1 MKLKRLRDDTRGGV
15 IVEFAVTFPF
25 FLALMFG
32 IVQAGLIL
40 YTQTGMQHGVEVA
53 ARCASVN
60 YAASKIPLNQSC
72 FTDPLT
78 GTPTPSDVI
87 GDPTIIENYAVKNS
101 WGFTPTVVVTNGV
114 VCGAAK
120 GYRVRATYTYN
131 VLNYIFFSVPL
142 TATSCFPTNIN
153 VS

>member
-1 MKLKRLRDDTRGGV
+1 MKLKQLRDDTRGAV
-15 IVEFAVTFPF
+15 IVEFSVTISL

-32 IVQAGLIL
+32 IVQAALIL
-40 YTQTGMQHGVEVA
+40 FTQAGMQHGVEVA

-78 GTPTPSDVI
+78 GTPTPSNVDAS
-87 GDPTIIENYAVKNS
+87 TIENYAVKNS
-101 WGFTPTVVVTNGV
+101 WGFTPTVVATTGV
-114 VCGAAK
+114 VCGTAK
-120 GYRVRATYTYN
+120 GYKVTATYTYD
-131 VLNYIFFSVPL
+131 VLHYIFSVPL

>member
-1 MKLKRLRDDTRGGV
+1 MKLKQLRDDTRGAV
-15 IVEFAVTFPF
+15 IVEFSVTISL

-32 IVQAGLIL
+32 IVQAALIL
-40 YTQTGMQHGVEVA
+40 FTQAGMQHGVEMA

-60 YAASKIPLNQSC
+60 YAASKIPLNKSC

-78 GTPTPSDVI
+78 GTPTPSNVDAS
-87 GDPTIIENYAVKNS
+87 TIENYAVQNS
-101 WGFTPTVVVTNGV
+101 WGFTPTVVATTGV
-114 VCGAAK
+114 VCGTAK
-120 GYRVRATYTYN
+120 GYKVTATYTYD
-131 VLNYIFFSVPL
+131 VLHYIFSVPL

>member
-1 MKLKRLRDDTRGGV
+1 MKLKQLRDDTQGAV
-15 IVEFAVTFPF
+15 IVEFTVTLAF

-40 YTQTGMQHGVEVA
+40 YTQAGMQHGVEVA

-72 FTDPLT
+72 FTDPVT

-87 GDPTIIENYAVKNS
+87 KDPTIIENYAIKNS
-101 WGFTPTVVVTNGV
+101 WGFTPTVVVTNGAA
-114 VCGAAK
+114 VCGGAK
-120 GYRVRATYTYN
+120 GYQVTATYTYD
-131 VLNYIFFSVPL
+131 VLHYIFSVPL